1 MPVLTVIEQ
10 SNFSRRFCIFHFAH
24 LPPPLKFRVILL
36 SCEVILLD
44 IIDRLGL
51 PSIRRFKKTNLLNKI
66 NYKIIIINNLLKI
79 CKCTIYTTHSSVL
92 FISPNNV
99 LYLLVAFRLVV
110 PLCIGKWMKKLF
122 NSKKWGKCTEWKE
135 KWIICFMK
143 LWFLKDMDCY
153 SMVKRFHIS
162 LKEL

>member
-1 MPVLTVIEQ
+1 MNKAILADVFVYFILRI
-10 SNFSRRFCIFHFAH
+10 C
-24 LPPPLKFRVILL
+24 PPPLKFRVILL

-92 FISPNNV
+92 FISLNNV
-99 LYLLVAFRLVV
+99 LYLLVAIRLVV
-110 PLCIGKWMKKLF
+110 PLCIGKWMKKMF
-122 NSKKWGKCTEWKE
+122 NSKKWGEMHWMEGKVNYMFYEV
-135 KWIICFMK
+135 
-143 LWFLKDMDCY
+143 
-153 SMVKRFHIS
+153 MVFKRYG
-162 LKEL
+162 LLQYG